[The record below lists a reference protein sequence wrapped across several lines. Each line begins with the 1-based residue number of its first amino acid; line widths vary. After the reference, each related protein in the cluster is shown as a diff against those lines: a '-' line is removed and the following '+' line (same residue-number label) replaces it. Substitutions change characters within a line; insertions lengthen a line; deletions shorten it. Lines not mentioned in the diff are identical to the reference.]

1 MSDEKEDEV
10 KVIEFD
16 KATEMT
22 MDKCIRLIIESMFD
36 YDNDEG
42 TLTATINEGKD
53 NEAEVELFLKITS
66 INGTKLETEDDG

>member
-1 MSDEKEDEV
+1 MSDNL

-16 KATEMT
+16 TATEMT
-22 MDKCIRLIIESMFD
+22 MDKCIRLIIEHMFD

-53 NEAEVELFLKITS
+53 NEAVVELGLKIQA
-66 INGTKLETEDDG
+66 INGTRLDEEVE